1 MKTFN
6 TILLFL
12 LITTV
17 NAQTSKTDN
26 PSEYIPAEN
35 FGGKVELKRFLQ
47 QELYYPKS
55 ALYKKNEGT
64 VELAFI
70 IDVETGKTSGLHL
83 RNHISPD
90 IDEEAIRLFSM
101 LQFEK
106 PKYRGG
112 KATVYSVLKIKF
124 SIKNYKRIVK
134 SRGYSDSRLK
144 IQEQD
149 TSMTIHHD
157 SQLKVRPK
165 IIFEKETNN
174 ISQFIRKNLK
184 YPQNTLKLNLKGTVK
199 FRFIVEP
206 TGRITNIK
214 LLNGLGG
221 GATAETERLLKL
233 LTWQPGEKD
242 GVKVRCFKEF
252 EVNYHL
258 SSDDGKEYVPNS
270 NF

>member
-1 MKTFN
+1 MKTFSV
-6 TILLFL
+6 ILLFL
-12 LITTV
+12 LTISIS
-17 NAQTSKTDN
+17 AQSNKIDN

-35 FGGKVELKRFLQ
+35 VGGKLELKRFLQ
-47 QELYYPKS
+47 QELFYPKKS
-55 ALYKKNEGT
+55 LYKKVEGT

-70 IDVETGKTSGLHL
+70 IDVETGNTSGLHL

-90 IDEEAIRLFSM
+90 IDEEAIRLYSM

-134 SRGYSDSRLK
+134 SRGYTDSRFNVP
-144 IQEQD
+144 EQD
-149 TSMTIHHD
+149 TSMVIHHE

-165 IIFEKETNN
+165 IIFDKETNN

-199 FRFIVEP
+199 LRFVVEP

-221 GATAETERLLKL
+221 GATSETERLLKL
-233 LTWQPGEKD
+233 LSWEPGEKD

>member
-1 MKTFN
+1 MKTFSV
-6 TILLFL
+6 ILLFL
-12 LITTV
+12 LTV
-17 NAQTSKTDN
+17 SINAQSNKTDN

-35 FGGKVELKRFLQ
+35 VGGKVELKRFLQ
-47 QELYYPKS
+47 QELFYPKKS
-55 ALYKKNEGT
+55 FYKKVEGT

-90 IDEEAIRLFSM
+90 IDEEAIRLYSM

-106 PKYRGG
+106 PRYRGG
-112 KATVYSVLKIKF
+112 KSTIYSVLKIKF

-134 SRGYSDSRLK
+134 SRGYTDSRLK
-144 IQEQD
+144 VPEQD
-149 TSMTIHHD
+149 TSMVIHHE

-165 IIFEKETNN
+165 IIFDKETNN
-174 ISQFIRKNLK
+174 LSQFIRKNLK

-199 FRFIVEP
+199 LRFVVEP

-214 LLNGLGG
+214 ILNGLGG

-233 LTWQPGEKD
+233 LSWEPGEKD